1 MSKQYNPF
9 DNVVAAVEKAA
20 KILEYTKND
29 YVRLLHPEKELKV
42 SLPIK
47 MDNGEVKVF
56 DGYRVQYSCTR
67 GPAKGGI
74 RYHQNVNIDE
84 VKALAAWMA
93 FKNAIADIPFGGG
106 KGGITVNPKELSQGE
121 LERLTRRYTASM
133 SYMIGPDKD
142 IPAPDVGTTPQI
154 MGWMVDTYS
163 MINRNYSPAVVT
175 GKPLPLGG
183 SEGRVEA
190 TGLGVYRTVLN
201 VLNKLDMD
209 PKRVTVAVQGM
220 GNVGSYSAKFMYEE
234 GAEVVAVSN
243 SSGAVYLKTGL
254 NIPEIIEHI
263 ESGKKLCDYNA
274 EGVEHITNEELV
286 VLDVDV
292 LIPAALE
299 NQINEDNVNDVKAKV
314 IVEGANGP
322 VTVDAD
328 DILSARGTYIVPDI
342 LANSGGVIVSYFEW
356 IQNQQNYYWTL
367 EEVNTKLM
375 TKMDKNFEDLWT
387 LSKEKNIT
395 LREAA
400 YVIALERIAEAG
412 KPRGIWP

>member
-1 MSKQYNPF
+1 MSQQYNPF
-9 DNVVAAVEKAA
+9 DNVVAAIKKAA
-20 KILEYTKND
+20 AILEYSEND
-29 YVRLLHPEKELKV
+29 YTRLLHPEKELKV

-106 KGGITVNPKELSQGE
+106 KGGITVNPKELSAGE
-121 LERLTRRYTASM
+121 LERLTRRYTSSM

-142 IPAPDVGTTPQI
+142 IPAPDVGTTPQV
-154 MGWMVDTYS
+154 MGWIVDTYS
-163 MINRNYSPAVVT
+163 MINRIYSPAVVT

-183 SEGRVEA
+183 SQGRVEA
-190 TGLGVYRTVLN
+190 TGLGVFRTVLN
-201 VLNKLDMD
+201 ILKKLDMD

-274 EGVEHITNEELV
+274 EGVEHITNEELLT
-286 VLDVDV
+286 LDVDV

-299 NQINEDNVNDVKAKV
+299 NAINEDNVNDVKAKV

-322 VTVDAD
+322 VTVAAD

-367 EEVNTKLM
+367 EEVNTKLLE
-375 TKMDKNFEDLWT
+375 KMDKNFEDLWT

-400 YVIALERIAEAG
+400 YVIALERIAEAA

>member
-1 MSKQYNPF
+1 MAKEYNPF
-9 DNVVAAVEKAA
+9 DNVVAAIKKAA
-20 KILEYTKND
+20 EILEYKEND

-47 MDNGEVKVF
+47 MDDGQIKVF

-74 RYHQNVNIDE
+74 RYHQDVNIDE

-106 KGGITVNPKELSQGE
+106 KGGIAVNPKEVSKGE
-121 LERLTRRYTASM
+121 LERLTRRYTSSM

-163 MINRNYSPAVVT
+163 MINRIYSPAVVT
-175 GKPLPLGG
+175 GKPLALGG
-183 SEGRVEA
+183 SQGRVEA

-201 VLNKLDMD
+201 VLNKLGMD

-234 GAEVVAVSN
+234 GSEVLAVSN
-243 SSGAVYLKTGL
+243 SSGAVYCKTGL
-254 NIPEIIEHI
+254 NIPEVIEYI
-263 ESGKKLCDYNA
+263 ESGKSLADYNA
-274 EGVEHITNEELV
+274 EGVEHITNEELL

-299 NQINEDNVNDVKAKV
+299 NQINEGNVDDIKAKV

-322 VTVDAD
+322 VTVAAD
-328 DILSARGTYIVPDI
+328 DILSARGTVIVPDI

-367 EEVNTKLM
+367 EEVNTKLLA
-375 TKMDKNFEDLWT
+375 KMDKNFEDLWA

-400 YVIALERIAEAG
+400 YVIALGRIAEAA

>member
-1 MSKQYNPF
+1 MSQQYNPF
-9 DNVVAAVEKAA
+9 DNVVAAIKKAA
-20 KILEYTKND
+20 AILEYSEND
-29 YVRLLHPEKELKV
+29 YTRLLHPEKELKV

-106 KGGITVNPKELSQGE
+106 KGGITVNPKELSAGE
-121 LERLTRRYTASM
+121 LERLTRRYTSSM

-154 MGWMVDTYS
+154 MGWIVDTYS
-163 MINRNYSPAVVT
+163 MINRIYSPAVVT

-183 SEGRVEA
+183 SQGRVEA
-190 TGLGVYRTVLN
+190 TGLGVFRTVLN
-201 VLNKLDMD
+201 ILKKLDMD

-274 EGVEHITNEELV
+274 EGVEHITNEELLT
-286 VLDVDV
+286 LDVDV

-299 NQINEDNVNDVKAKV
+299 NAINEDNVNDVKAKV

-322 VTVDAD
+322 VTVAAD

-367 EEVNTKLM
+367 EEVNTKLLE
-375 TKMDKNFEDLWT
+375 KMDKNFEDLWT

-400 YVIALERIAEAG
+400 YVIALERIAEAA